1 MMKEV
6 VVVQQYVFI
15 CQFTETQDLKDQII
29 YLGRKSDGWDVEQT
43 ESKTE
48 GRTDRQT
55 DRHTDG

>member
-15 CQFTETQDLKDQII
+15 CHFTETQDLKDQII
-29 YLGRKSDGWDVEQT
+29 YLGRKSDGWDGEQT

-48 GRTDRQT
+48 GRADGQT
-55 DRHTDG
+55 